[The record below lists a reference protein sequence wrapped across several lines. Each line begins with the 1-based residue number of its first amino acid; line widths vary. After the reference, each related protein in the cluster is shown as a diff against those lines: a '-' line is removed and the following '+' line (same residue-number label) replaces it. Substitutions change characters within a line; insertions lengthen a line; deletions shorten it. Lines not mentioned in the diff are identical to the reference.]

1 MSWLVLAASVGAT
14 EVVDDA
20 AAPAVHPV
28 EQALIAYATAEC
40 DALEVDVRWLGLA
53 DAAQVPPGEIL
64 WEGDVCKRAPVLR
77 LVVVQDAAVVQRVT
91 VKPSLDI
98 TVSVPVAVDA
108 AQRDGVLTTE
118 PGLVL
123 LHNVDGR
130 PVQGPVLATRTVQ
143 AGDPVTDRNSR
154 AVPDLRTGSAV
165 TLVAQSGSLTV
176 RADGV
181 ALQDAS
187 VGDTVRVRN
196 LATDRV
202 LDGELT
208 DSGTVLLR

>member
-1 MSWLVLAASVGAT
+1 MMWAVLAATAGAT
-14 EVVDDA
+14 ER
-20 AAPAVHPV
+20 V
-28 EQALIAYATAEC
+28 EQALVAYATAEC
-40 DALEVDVRWLGLA
+40 DAVDVDVRWLGLA
-53 DAAQVPPGEIL
+53 DSVQVDQGEL
-64 WEGDVCKRAPVLR
+64 VWEGDVCKRSPVLR
-77 LVVVQDAAVVQRVT
+77 LVVVQDAQVVQRVT

-98 TVSVPVAVDA
+98 TVSVPVAVSTE
-108 AQRDGVLTTE
+108 QRDGLLVTE
-118 PGLVL
+118 PGQVL

-130 PVQGPVLATRTVQ
+130 PVEGPVLATRTVQ

-165 TLVAQSGSLTV
+165 TLVAQAGSLTV

-208 DSGTVLLR
+208 DQGTVVLR